1 MILEC
6 SSLFYHYL
14 SCGLTIAL
22 PVIGVSIGQ
31 GLTSKASLEAL
42 NLQPSTKNEI
52 NRTLIIG
59 LALTETAAILC
70 FIAAMKLLFGG
81 PFLELPHASFIHY
94 SELGIFL
101 ALGINGF
108 VAGLASSYPAKHA
121 CLAVAQQPFF
131 TNKIQ
136 LLMVI
141 TQSLMQTPV
150 IFGFIIALLIQGQLL
165 YITTNAD
172 SLRLIASGLAIG
184 LGSIGPTLGLAFLA
198 QQSCQSIGQH
208 RTAYAKILYF
218 TIGSAALIE
227 SAIIFCFIIAFMLL
241 NRTIPLNSSLDH
253 GLIYIFAA
261 IAMALGNLGVGISS
275 GTLSAKSCKIFAQKP
290 ELYGL
295 IAKTSYFSQ
304 VFIETC
310 SIYTFIISLGLI
322 FL

>member
-1 MILEC
+1 MEFT
-6 SSLFYHYL
+6 SLFYHYI
-14 SCGLTIAL
+14 SSGLTIVL

-31 GLTSKASLEAL
+31 GLTGRAAIEAI
-42 NLQPSTKNEI
+42 NLQPNTRNEI

-70 FIAAMKLLFGG
+70 FIAAIKLVFSG
-81 PFLELPHASFIHY
+81 PFLDAQNASFIHY
-94 SELGIFL
+94 GEVGIFL
-101 ALGINGF
+101 ALGISGF
-108 VAGLASSYPAKHA
+108 IAGIASSYPAKKA

-131 TNKIQ
+131 SNKIQ

-150 IFGFIIALLIQGQLL
+150 IFGFIIALLIQGQLFAS
-165 YITTNAD
+165 TTMTD
-172 SLRLIASGLAIG
+172 SLRLIASGLCIG
-184 LGSIGPTLGLAFLA
+184 LGSLGPTLGLAFLA
-198 QQSCQSIGQH
+198 RQSCQSSGLH
-208 RTAYAKILYF
+208 KNSYTKILYF
-218 TIGSAALIE
+218 TIGSSALIE
-227 SAIIFCFIIAFMLL
+227 SAIIFCFIISFILL
-241 NRTIPLNSSLDH
+241 NLPTPKDILLHR
-253 GLIYIFAA
+253 GLIYLFAGL
-261 IAMALGNLGVGISS
+261 AMALGTLGVGISS
-275 GTLSAKSCKIFAQKP
+275 GKLSAQSCKLFAQKP